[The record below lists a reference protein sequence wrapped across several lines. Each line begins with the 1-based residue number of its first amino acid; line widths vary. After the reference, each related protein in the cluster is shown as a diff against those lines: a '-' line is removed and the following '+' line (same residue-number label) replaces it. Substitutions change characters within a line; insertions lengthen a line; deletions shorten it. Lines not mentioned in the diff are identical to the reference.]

1 MSWHCALPHSHV
13 YTDPAGRYRL
23 CCVAGPSDK
32 TIHDHTISEYFHSDY
47 MEELR
52 EEFRTGELDKVK
64 TLCRK
69 CIEQEK
75 SGQTS
80 YRQLWS
86 QEIEE
91 LKSGERHMTFK
102 LSLFGSYCNLSC
114 YMCDPAN
121 STKRHTELKKLG
133 WLDEF
138 FYEKHKPLDIQESL
152 KQLEEFLPY
161 TSAFVIIGGEPLLI
175 DAHYKFLD
183 GLIESGHA
191 DQICL
196 SYTSNLT
203 MSVDKF
209 NTYVDKFKDVRMSAS
224 IDGLGERNDW
234 IRYGS
239 KFQTIIDNMG
249 KLKCTKQVYYT
260 TSVLSVFQCNEAD
273 KYFKS
278 IGAPVEDFIIV
289 DSFLSVRHMPHELK
303 LELLDDIHI
312 PSVREE
318 LKKPRDEKQWQKA
331 MNYISDLDK
340 TRKIK
345 AKDIFDE
352 IVPYLRDS

>member
-1 MSWHCALPHSHV
+1 
-13 YTDPAGRYRL
+13 
-23 CCVAGPSDK
+23 
-32 TIHDHTISEYFHSDY
+32 
-47 MEELR
+47 
-52 EEFRTGELDKVK
+52 
-64 TLCRK
+64 
-69 CIEQEK
+69 
-75 SGQTS
+75 
-80 YRQLWS
+80 
-86 QEIEE
+86 
-91 LKSGERHMTFK
+91 
-102 LSLFGSYCNLSC
+102 
-114 YMCDPAN
+114 
-121 STKRHTELKKLG
+121 
-133 WLDEF
+133 LDEF